1 MTQRL
6 LHTTRGISL
15 VEVMVALS
23 ILSVVLIALGGLM
36 FQVARQTQRSAAT
49 TYRTAAMQQASAWI
63 EGLPW
68 DSSTGGIIGGC
79 TTDSSGQLSYTRC
92 TTVWDSTPRL
102 RRITVVVVPTGQLAT
117 PPETLVVY
125 RNRSRAASPL
135 Q

>member
-1 MTQRL
+1 
-6 LHTTRGISL
+6 
-15 VEVMVALS
+15 MVALS

-49 TYRTAAMQQASAWI
+49 TYRTAAVQQASAWL

-68 DSSTGGIIGGC
+68 DSTADAVIGGW
-79 TTDSSGQLSYTRC
+79 TSDSSGLLSYNRF

-102 RRITVVVVPTGQLAT
+102 RRITVVVVPTGQLVT
-117 PPETLVVY
+117 PPETLIVY
-125 RNRSRAASPL
+125 RNRARSASPL